1 MQNVERSLADV
12 SGCDLD
18 WNCVEETVLRLFPQG
33 ELHKTAFECGGL
45 VEHCIVHDLIIAELL
60 DGFDLGAMRL
70 ITSTILDPVLKKLA
84 RIAIAVILERV
95 LGWLFQTNAAERR
108 ISALAIQDV
117 LVCDSG
123 VNSAPSLDPPT
134 FRCQLLPMN
143 QSAITNLRP
152 RLRCS
157 EARSRSL

>member
-1 MQNVERSLADV
+1 M
-12 SGCDLD
+12 
-18 WNCVEETVLRLFPQG
+18 
-33 ELHKTAFECGGL
+33 
-45 VEHCIVHDLIIAELL
+45 EHCIVHDLIIAELL